1 MRDKTI
7 DGFRAVA
14 ALGVVFAHAV
24 DYRFGAERWLH
35 YGQRLADPLAETS
48 VDLFFAISGFIIT
61 TLLLKE
67 RERTGTI
74 SIGSFY
80 IRRVCRIIPPLALYL
95 VAASLLT
102 PPSSL
107 AMASTFTCNIGSC
120 SWYVAHT
127 WSLSVEEQFYLGWP
141 MLLIFF
147 GTEWLPFAIGTL
159 LIAYLAT
166 PATAHSNLISFSC
179 IGMGALYASRPFKIR
194 ANSLAWVTVAAFLM
208 IGPLYLPGKAKVLV
222 PLLIVYLLFGA
233 PIWVKSVLAWR
244 PVQVVGL
251 ASYSLYLWQQIFLG
265 RDSTAPLWLLPIV
278 IGVSVV
284 VVEQPF
290 IRVGRFLTR
299 LRLGQQ
305 A

>member
-24 DYRFGAERWLH
+24 SYRFGAEKFLH

-48 VDLFFAISGFIIT
+48 VDLFFVISGFIIT
-61 TLLLKE
+61 TLLLTE

-74 SIGSFY
+74 SISSFY

-95 VAASLLT
+95 LAASSLT

-141 MLLIFF
+141 MLLALF

-159 LIAYLAT
+159 LIAFLAA
-166 PATAHSNLISFSC
+166 PPTAHSNLISFAC
-179 IGMGALYASRPFKIR
+179 IGMGALYASRPAKIQ
-194 ANSLAWVTVAAFLM
+194 ANSLAWIVVAAYLM
-208 IGPLYLPGKAKVLV
+208 IGPLYMPGKAGVLL

-233 PIWVKSVLAWR
+233 PDWVKSVLAWR
-244 PVQVVGL
+244 PIQMVGL
-251 ASYSLYLWQQIFLG
+251 CSYSLYLWQQIFLG
-265 RDSTAPLWLLPIV
+265 RSSTAPLWLLPIV
-278 IGVSVV
+278 VVLSVV
-284 VVEQPF
+284 MVEQPF
-290 IRVGRFLTR
+290 IRLGRFLTQ
-299 LRLGQQ
+299 LRVGQR